1 VNARLERATRA
12 AAVVAVLLGL
22 LAVVALTSSRER
34 PTVGGGTD
42 SGAVAELRDVF
53 LTVGATLYVVA
64 LVGAVVVLWRM
75 RGGGRGTGPHFGM
88 GSLLVFIVLAMG
100 LSWGIRHRPEPNQ
113 PADELVPGAGL
124 PQLQPPPA
132 EQPRAAKPL
141 PPAEFRW
148 ELAAGLLALI
158 ALAVVAIVVV
168 LRRRRPEEAE
178 LDPLAQRER
187 AAAELALIVE
197 GTIDDLRRE
206 SDPRRA
212 VIGAYAQMET
222 ALARHGLPREHFEAP
237 FEYLTRML
245 QELRVRAASALALTE
260 LFERARFSH
269 HVIDA
274 AMKNEAID
282 ALVAV
287 RDDLR
292 TA

>member
-1 VNARLERATRA
+1 MERATRA

-22 LAVVALTSSRER
+22 LAVVAVTSSRER
-34 PTVGGGTD
+34 PTVSGATD
-42 SGAVAELRDVF
+42 SGAVTELRDVF

-64 LVGAVVVLWRM
+64 LVAAVVVLWRL
-75 RGGGRGTGPHFGM
+75 RGGGRGTGPRFGL
-88 GSLLVFIVLAMG
+88 GSLLLFMVLAAG

-113 PADELVPGAGL
+113 PAAQPAFGPGVP
-124 PQLQPPPA
+124 QVQPPPV
-132 EQPRAAKPL
+132 EQRGAAKPL
-141 PPAEFRW
+141 PPVEFRW

-187 AAAELALIVE
+187 VASELAMIVD

-206 SDPRRA
+206 NDPRRA
-212 VIGAYAQMET
+212 VIAAYAQMET
-222 ALARHGLPREHFEAP
+222 ALARHGLPRAHFEAP
-237 FEYLTRML
+237 FEYLARML
-245 QELRVRAASALALTE
+245 RELRVRAASALALTE

-269 HVIDA
+269 HAIDA